1 MEQSPK
7 SNQDKA
13 AKRKAFEQR
22 TASPVKETPAVHQQL
37 APSATKADVQ
47 RAAIEGGGKQPTP
60 AHQAQ
65 TAAGPVKSEPLPGEV
80 AKKIKDSLGSDLSD
94 VVVRSGPG
102 ADDEC
107 KKRGCSAYALG
118 NVITMGSQAGEP
130 GSAGYEKILMHEC
143 AHVVQKRLGKNPDPK
158 KAQARPDAAHPAA
171 AADPKAPAPK
181 QADGAAPKAAEQ
193 GSTAAKEKEADHA
206 ADAAQQGKKG
216 QVRHKA
222 GENEAQHAPEVRSAP
237 AARPGAAPTAGAAP
251 AAGAAPNARPGA
263 GQPAEGEHS
272 NPNQI
277 TIPIGGDR
285 GIVFTPPNRDGD
297 WQLGISGAKKLY
309 AGTEKKVDKWWRK
322 NIPTPFF
329 GLSLGLGIQAG
340 LTFKVGE
347 VMLNNIVIKRRKDDK
362 GGAWYEVEGNLET
375 GINTEGSIALTA
387 GVSADAWIAE
397 AGVGIKAKLGLSA
410 NKPASAAVALGY
422 NPTTGDFGLNGK
434 LSLAAWEMALKGSVG
449 LFAYYDAVG
458 VSTYTKDWWLYERT
472 LGKMTLAGVDFGFGL
487 TKQRGFYGNVTP
499 KPLDLQDL
507 EGNIRSAFPSHN

>member
-60 AHQAQ
+60 AQQAE
-65 TAAGPVKSEPLPGEV
+65 TAGGPVKSEPLSGEI

-130 GSAGYEKILMHEC
+130 GSAGYDKILLHEC
-143 AHVVQKRLGKNPDPK
+143 AHIVQKRLGKNPDPK
-158 KAQARPDAAHPAA
+158 KAQARPDAAQPAA

-181 QADGAAPKAAEQ
+181 QADAAAPKAAQQ
-193 GSTAAKEKEADHA
+193 GTTAAKEKEADQA
-206 ADAAQQGKKG
+206 ATAAQQGKKG
-216 QVRHKA
+216 QVRHQA
-222 GENEAQHAPEVRSAP
+222 AENEAQHAPPVASTP
-237 AARPGAAPTAGAAP
+237 AARPGAAPTAKPGDAKGAK
-251 AAGAAPNARPGA
+251 
-263 GQPAEGEHS
+263 PAEGEQN
-272 NPNQI
+272 NPSQI
-277 TIPIGGDR
+277 SIPIGDR
-285 GIVFTPPNRDGD
+285 AIVFTPPARNGD

-340 LTFKVGE
+340 VTFKVGE

-375 GINTEGSIALTA
+375 GVSTEGSIALTA
-387 GVSADAWIAE
+387 GVVADAWVAE

-434 LSLAAWEMALKGSVG
+434 LSLAAWEMALKGTVG

-487 TKQRGFYGNVTP
+487 TKQRGFYGEVKP

-507 EGNIRSAFPSHN
+507 EGNVRSAFPSRN